1 MAGLAYSNP
10 YSRARSPSQ
19 TALEVETLLDR
30 YPHLSREEIARL
42 VGAYPYLP
50 MLDYALITADERLAG
65 KIDAFHRDHGHK
77 LRTPLNRLLGFVAM
91 PAAVAAGLLWWVLSA
106 LPAS

>member
-1 MAGLAYSNP
+1 MASLAYPNP
-10 YSRARSPSQ
+10 YSRARPPSR
-19 TALEVETLLDR
+19 TAVEVEALLDR
-30 YPHLSREEIARL
+30 YPHLSREETARL

-77 LRTPLNRLLGFVAM
+77 LKAPLNRLLAFVAV
-91 PAAVAAGLLWWVLSA
+91 PAAVAVGMLWWILGA
-106 LPAS
+106 LPAP